1 MKMKSRLINVELYI
15 RILATNV
22 TVTASPKTTKS
33 TSNKVAANTTA
44 TNTKVKELS
53 VYGMLAKKVGV
64 STNSNGEPYI
74 TNKIDSDSALSQSEI
89 QGVLSE
95 ISNFAY
101 AYIECK
107 EITKNRCYSETDY
120 ITTEYTDDDGE
131 LHNTKWY
138 KICSGEITRYSEFES
153 ALNRLFSS
161 QMIDSISER
170 INSCYLN
177 SDNDI
182 YISEYAGYDGG
193 VMGLDTVEIVSYEKV
208 ESTII
213 VHLKAVGD
221 KDYWELAQDNIVFF
235 DVVLSKDDGEWKL
248 HQCELTELL
257 YLAWLYN

>member
-1 MKMKSRLINVELYI
+1 MRQFLKSIPILLLFSSCMFLTACSAVAIEHTETELPPTPI
-15 RILATNV
+15 SSV
-22 TVTASPKTTKS
+22 QTV
-33 TSNKVAANTTA
+33 
-44 TNTKVKELS
+44 
-53 VYGMLAKKVGV
+53 
-64 STNSNGEPYI
+64 
-74 TNKIDSDSALSQSEI
+74 DDSALSQSEI
-89 QGVLSE
+89 HGVLSE

-107 EITKNRCYSETDY
+107 EITKNRYYSEADY

-161 QMIDSISER
+161 QMINSISER

>member
-1 MKMKSRLINVELYI
+1 MRQFLKSIPILLLISSCMFLTACSA
-15 RILATNV
+15 ATIEHIE
-22 TVTASPKTTKS
+22 TEIPPTPIS
-33 TSNKVAANTTA
+33 
-44 TNTKVKELS
+44 S
-53 VYGMLAKKVGV
+53 VLIV
-64 STNSNGEPYI
+64 
-74 TNKIDSDSALSQSEI
+74 DDSALSQSEI

-95 ISNFAY
+95 ISNFTY

-107 EITKNRCYSETDY
+107 EITKNRYYSETDC

-161 QMIDSISER
+161 QMINSISER